1 MQGFFSAVWEN
12 PVLPPAL
19 TAWAVAQVLKALLSY
34 YKLKEFSLE
43 RLLGAGGMPSSHSA
57 LVVSLTTAVALTEGA
72 ASVHFALA
80 SVFSG
85 IVMYDATGVRQAA
98 GKHARAINQIVRQ
111 LRDTHTLDEKGLK
124 EFLGHTPVE
133 VIAGALLGFAIAV
146 FFVKG

>member
-1 MQGFFSAVWEN
+1 MQVFFAAVWAN
-12 PVLPPAL
+12 PVLMPAVL
-19 TAWAVAQVLKALLSY
+19 AWGIAQVLKALVSY
-34 YKLKEFSLE
+34 YKLGEFSLE

-98 GKHARAINQIVRQ
+98 GEHARAINRIVRQ
-111 LRDTHTLDEKGLK
+111 LRDTHTLDETSLK

-133 VIAGALLGFAIAV
+133 VVAGALLGFAVAV